1 MSEHYGDESLS
12 ATDQEDMV
20 SETDLDADIDQSA
33 AEEMQFTSEKRSAS
47 TTIIPA
53 SDVDPF
59 NDTIAAQYANFSSTR
74 SEPIRSRC
82 ILVCMSAML
91 FLSAFVLLICFPLYI
106 QQLNVNDDDGRTTR
120 HNAYGALL
128 YVFSVISLAFLMA
141 IVIASWCLKLDVKW
155 YKLPLPWNR
164 FVYAGRGDK
173 RQIVLLFLVC
183 GKSIN
188 TLSTKQTGD
197 RIFISRVKN
206 IT

>member
-1 MSEHYGDESLS
+1 MSDHYGDESLS

-33 AEEMQFTSEKRSAS
+33 AEEIQFTNATRLPSS
-47 TTIIPA
+47 TIIPA

-59 NDTIAAQYANFSSTR
+59 NETIADQYANFSSTR

-82 ILVCMSAML
+82 ILVCMSLML

-106 QQLNVNDDDGRTTR
+106 QQLNVNDDGGRTSQ

-128 YVFSVISLAFLMA
+128 YVLSVISLAFLMA

-164 FVYAGRGDK
+164 FVYAGWVVNGK
-173 RQIVLLFLVC
+173 LYYCFVF
-183 GKSIN
+183 GKSI
-188 TLSTKQTGD
+188 TVQHEVD
-197 RIFISRVKN
+197 RRQNFILA
-206 IT
+206 